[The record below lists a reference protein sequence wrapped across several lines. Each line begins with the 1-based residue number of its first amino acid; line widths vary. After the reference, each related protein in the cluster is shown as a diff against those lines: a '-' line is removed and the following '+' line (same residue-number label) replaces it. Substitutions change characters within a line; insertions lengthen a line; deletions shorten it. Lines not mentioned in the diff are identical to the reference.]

1 MKKDYNFTER
11 LIYVKNN
18 LTSQNKN
25 RNDIC
30 TNFSLEFIKRQ
41 FEEEKNMFKLY
52 EYYLANMENN
62 NIKKTNFAN
71 WRNKI

>member
-18 LTSQNKN
+18 LTSKNKN

-30 TNFSLEFIKRQ
+30 TNLSLEFIKRQ